1 MSTSNKH
8 IRIGGVLYTHETTHR
23 SILGDF
29 ANEIA
34 RRGWKI
40 GGVVQELLF
49 DDKGERIGVDAVE
62 VDTGTRYPISRP
74 TEESK
79 VSKTCTLD
87 RAALTDATTPLRNA
101 LNNEVDLMV
110 VEKFGEQ
117 EREGSGL
124 ADDILSAVADGIPT
138 LVAVPASEVEK
149 WNEFSGYMGDL
160 LPSNIQDL
168 WRWWGPHKL
177 YRELAN
183 SVIDAPVKRVVL
195 GLNWTLV
202 EGPNGC
208 GLAQSPSKDTPGCKS
223 LPHAGSFAGNS
234 LRELAELATSWNPFE
249 TAIGIAA
256 VNAHWNRYDLK
267 GSDENG
273 LDSLKGVDGPIA
285 VVGRFPG
292 ISERLPGANVIE
304 RSPQDG
310 EYPEQAAENLI
321 GESEGA
327 IITAS
332 TLVNRSLPNLLS
344 AGRNTKICLVGPGT
358 PLAPDLHV
366 HGIDTLSGLVIT
378 DPDGAAQA
386 VAEGGGAKAL
396 KKFGNFVTLKEPIST
411 SSF

>member
-1 MSTSNKH
+1 MSTSSKH
-8 IRIGGVLYTHETTHR
+8 IRIGGVLYTHDTNHR

-29 ANEIA
+29 AKEIA
-34 RRGWKI
+34 RRGWKV

-49 DDKGERIGVDAVE
+49 DEKGERCGVDAVE
-62 VDTGTRYPISRP
+62 VDTGERYPISRP
-74 TEESK
+74 TEESMI
-79 VSKTCTLD
+79 SKTCTLD
-87 RAALTDATTPLRNA
+87 HAALTDATRPLRNA
-101 LNNEVDLMV
+101 VNNEVDLMV

-124 ADDILSAVADGIPT
+124 ADDILTAVADGIPT
-138 LVAVPASEVEK
+138 LVAVPAAEVEK

-160 LPSNIQDL
+160 LPSYTEAL

-177 YRELAN
+177 YQELAN
-183 SVIDAPVKRVVL
+183 SVADEPVKRVVI
-195 GLNWTLV
+195 GLNWTFV

-208 GLAQSPSKDTPGCKS
+208 GMAQSPSKDTPGCKS
-223 LPHAGSFAGNS
+223 LPQAGDFAGKS
-234 LRELAELATSWNPFE
+234 LKELAQLATSWNPFE

-256 VNAHWNRYDLK
+256 VNAFWNRSDLK
-267 GSDENG
+267 GSDVNG
-273 LDSLKGVDGPIA
+273 LDTLKDVDGPIA

-292 ISERLPGANVIE
+292 ISDRLPGASIIE
-304 RSPQDG
+304 RVPQDG

-321 GESEGA
+321 SESDGA

-344 AGRNTKICLVGPGT
+344 AGRNSKICLVGPGT
-358 PLAPDLHV
+358 PLCPDLHV
-366 HGIDTLSGLVIT
+366 HSIDVLSGLVIT

-396 KKFGNFVTLKEPIST
+396 KKFGNFVTLKAPEA
-411 SSF
+411 